1 MNISLK
7 STAISAVLAL
17 SAAGAMAQQAGNFPI
32 FEPSATRAVALS
44 DSSPA
49 IDRVSNARTP
59 AVEAN
64 AQMAPVAPMASE
76 DHAAFDGGKYGPDAA
91 VNSNAELPPEPYA
104 QSRSQ
109 AQTPM
114 LGARD
119 EDDARSVSA
128 SPAPGTGARM

>member
-17 SAAGAMAQQAGNFPI
+17 SAAGAMAQQSGSFPI
-32 FEPSATRAVALS
+32 FEPSATQAPALS
-44 DSSPA
+44 HSRPA
-49 IDRVSNARTP
+49 SDRVSEVRTP

-76 DHAAFDGGKYGPDAA
+76 DHVAFEGGKYGPDAA
-91 VNSNAELPPEPYA
+91 INSNAQLPPEPYA

-114 LGARD
+114 LGARED
-119 EDDARSVSA
+119 DDARSVSA
-128 SPAPGTGARM
+128 NPGQGATAAM

>member
-17 SAAGAMAQQAGNFPI
+17 SAAGAMAQQAGNLPI
-32 FEPSATRAVALS
+32 FEPSATQAPALS
-44 DSSPA
+44 HSSPA
-49 IDRVSNARTP
+49 SDRVSEVRTP

-76 DHAAFDGGKYGPDAA
+76 DHAAFEGGKYGPDAA
-91 VNSNAELPPEPYA
+91 INSNAQLPPEPYA

-114 LGARD
+114 LGARED
-119 EDDARSVSA
+119 DDARSVSA
-128 SPAPGTGARM
+128 NPGQGAPATM